1 MTSVDSSGWVA
12 PRGVTIPIPILVGA
26 PAMSLSNARKER
38 SKKHRR
44 QGQGSDEKLGEMGNT
59 H

>member
-12 PRGVTIPIPILVGA
+12 PRRVTIPIPILIDA
-26 PAMSLSNARKER
+26 PAMRLSNARKER
-38 SKKHRR
+38 SKNHRR
-44 QGQGSDEKLGEMGNT
+44 HGQGSDEKLGEMGNT